1 MDTGLVITIVATVAG
16 WGVTFGICKNKIE
29 QNQKDIEAL
38 KSQHKDDFNLIIQ
51 KQNNTDTLLQNI
63 SNQLTEL
70 NTQVRLL
77 IKGRINLEGGAN
89 G

>member
-1 MDTGLVITIVATVAG
+1 MDVKLVVTIVITVAG
-16 WGVTFGICKNKIE
+16 WGVTFGVCKNKID
-29 QNQKDIEAL
+29 QNQKDIETL

-63 SNQLTEL
+63 SQQLTEL
-70 NTQVRLL
+70 NTKMSLL
-77 IKGRINLEGGAN
+77 IKGKINIEGAVN